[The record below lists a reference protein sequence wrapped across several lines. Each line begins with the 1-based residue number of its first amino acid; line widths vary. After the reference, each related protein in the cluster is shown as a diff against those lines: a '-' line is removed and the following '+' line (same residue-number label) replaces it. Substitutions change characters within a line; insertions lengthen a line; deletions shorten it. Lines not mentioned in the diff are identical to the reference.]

1 MKIERNT
8 PDEPGDEELT
18 RVLRDV
24 YASPAANAS
33 YWDTLE
39 TRIMARIAT
48 AGEAPEWWGVFDGW
62 IRVGLAA
69 ALLAGVL
76 AGSAL
81 LRARAAQE
89 RLATPPLR
97 RLAGSALLR
106 ARAAQ
111 ERLAYEAVMESAS
124 VIPIAGPNLARG
136 PGRAARDATLR
147 SLMSR

>member
-8 PDEPGDEELT
+8 PEDPGDEEVT

-62 IRVGLAA
+62 VRVGLAA

-81 LRARAAQE
+81 LRARE
-89 RLATPPLR
+89 
-97 RLAGSALLR
+97 
-106 ARAAQ
+106 AQ

>member
-8 PDEPGDEELT
+8 PVDPGDEEVT

-24 YASPAANAS
+24 YASPSANAS

-62 IRVGLAA
+62 VRVGLAA

-81 LRARAAQE
+81 LRARE
-89 RLATPPLR
+89 
-97 RLAGSALLR
+97 
-106 ARAAQ
+106 AQ

>member
-62 IRVGLAA
+62 VRVGLAA
-69 ALLAGVL
+69 ALLAGV
-76 AGSAL
+76 
-81 LRARAAQE
+81 
-89 RLATPPLR
+89 
-97 RLAGSALLR
+97 LAGSALLR

>member
-8 PDEPGDEELT
+8 PDEPGDDELT

-62 IRVGLAA
+62 VRVGLAA
-69 ALLAGVL
+69 AVLAGVV
-76 AGSAL
+76 AGAAL
-81 LRARAAQE
+81 LRARE
-89 RLATPPLR
+89 
-97 RLAGSALLR
+97 
-106 ARAAQ
+106 AQ
-111 ERLAYEAVMESAS
+111 ERLAYETVMESAS
-124 VIPIAGPNLARG
+124 VIPVAGPTMARG
-136 PGRAARDATLR
+136 PGRGARDATLR
-147 SLMSR
+147 SILSY